1 MKVLMK
7 GNEAVAEAAVRAGC
21 RFFAGYPIT
30 PQTEIPEYL
39 AARLPEVGGTFIQG
53 ESEVACVNMVYGAAA
68 CGVRAMTSSSGP
80 GMSLKAEGISYL
92 AGAKLPAFIAYV
104 TRGGPG
110 LGSIQPAQS
119 DYLHATKA
127 LGHGGFR
134 TLVFA
139 PASVQ
144 EAADLTYACFDYAER
159 DRLPVVLLMD
169 GCLGALLEQV
179 ELPPMKE
186 LSNEG
191 TKKWSLAR
199 GEGEKRPH
207 RVITPIFPEL
217 ILENENKQRGKLV
230 KTWEENDAQAEEFF
244 LDDAEYVAVAY
255 GIAARL
261 AKEAVVKLRGEGHKV
276 GLIRPITLFPFPKKS
291 FQALDFTRVKGL
303 IDIEMT
309 IPAQMRDDIELELRG
324 RAPLHEYGRSGGVLL
339 DDEGVYNAMA
349 GFIKQIGG
357 EQS

>member
-39 AARLPEVGGTFIQG
+39 ARRLPEVGGTFLQG

-68 CGVRAMTSSSGP
+68 SGVRAMTSSSGP

-139 PASVQ
+139 PASAQ
-144 EAADLTYACFDYAER
+144 EAADLTYACFDCAER

-179 ELPPMKE
+179 ELPPMKD
-186 LSNEG
+186 LSDEN

-199 GEGEKRPH
+199 REGEKRPH
-207 RVITPIFPEL
+207 RVLTPIFPEL

-230 KTWEENDAQAEEFF
+230 KTWEENDVQVEEF
-244 LDDAEYVAVAY
+244 LLEDAEYVAVAY

-261 AKEAVVKLRGEGHKV
+261 AKEAVVRLRGEGHKA
-276 GLIRPITLFPFPKKS
+276 GLIRPVTLFPFPKKS

-339 DDEGVYNAMA
+339 DDEGVYTAMA
-349 GFIKQIGG
+349 QFIKQIGG
-357 EQS
+357 GQS

>member
-1 MKVLMK
+1 MKTLIK
-7 GNEAVAEAAVRAGC
+7 GNEAVAETAVRAGC

-30 PQTEIPEYL
+30 PQTEIPDYL
-39 AARLPEVGGTFIQG
+39 SSRLPEAGGVFVQG
-53 ESEVACVNMVYGAAA
+53 ESEVASVNMVYGAAA
-68 CGVRAMTSSSGP
+68 AGVRSMTSSSGP

-92 AGAKLPAFIAYV
+92 SGAKLPALVVYV

-144 EAADLTYACFDYAER
+144 EAVDLTYTSFDYAER
-159 DRLPVVLLMD
+159 DRNPVVLLMD
-169 GCLGALLEQV
+169 GCLGALLEQA

-186 LSNEG
+186 LSNDG
-191 TKKWSLAR
+191 TKKWSLER
-199 GEGEKRPH
+199 EEGVKRAH

-217 ILENENKQRGKLV
+217 ILENENKQRGALV
-230 KTWEENDAQAEEFF
+230 KRWEENDVMVEEF
-244 LDDAEYVAVAY
+244 LLEDAEYIAIAY

-261 AKEAVVKLRGEGHKV
+261 VKEAVIALRGQGFKI
-276 GLIRPITLFPFPKKS
+276 GMIRPITLFPFPKKS
-291 FQALDFTRVKGL
+291 LRNLDYDWVKGI

-309 IPAQMRDDIELELRG
+309 IPAQMRDDIELEIRG
-324 RAPLHEYGRSGGVLL
+324 RAPVFEYGRSGGILL
-339 DDEGVYNAMA
+339 EDEGVQKAMLQ
-349 GFIKQIGG
+349 FIKDCGG
-357 EQS
+357 EA

>member
-1 MKVLMK
+1 MKVLLK
-7 GNEAVAEAAVRAGC
+7 GNQAVAEAAVRAGC
-21 RFFAGYPIT
+21 RFYAGYPIT

-39 AARLPEVGGTFIQG
+39 SSRLPEVGGTFIQG
-53 ESEVACVNMVYGAAA
+53 ESEVASVNMVYGAAA
-68 CGVRAMTSSSGP
+68 MGVRAMTSSSGP

-92 AGAKLPAFIAYV
+92 AGAKLPALIVYV

-139 PASVQ
+139 PAGVQ
-144 EAADLTYACFDYAER
+144 EAADLAYAAFDYAER

-169 GCLGALLEQV
+169 GCLGALLEQA
-179 ELPPMKE
+179 ELPPM
-186 LSNEG
+186 LAPPAP
-191 TKKWSLAR
+191 TAQKWSLAR
-199 GEGEKRPH
+199 GEGEVRAH
-207 RVITPIFPEL
+207 RVITPILPEL
-217 ILENENKQRGKLV
+217 ILENENKRRGKLA
-230 KTWEENDAQAEEFF
+230 KAWEENDARAEEFL

-261 AKEAVVKLRGEGHKV
+261 AKEAIVKLRAEGHKI
-276 GLIRPITLFPFPKKS
+276 GLLRPITLFPFPKKK
-291 FQALDFTRVKGL
+291 FACLDCKRVKGI

-309 IPAQMRDDIELELRG
+309 IPAQMRDDIELATRG
-324 RAPLHEYGRSGGVLL
+324 QIPIFEYGRSGGILL
-339 DDEGVYNAMA
+339 DDESVYNAMLQ
-349 GFIKQIGG
+349 FIKDCGG
-357 EQS
+357 ENA

>member
-1 MKVLMK
+1 VKTLIK

-30 PQTEIPEYL
+30 PQTEIPDYL
-39 AARLPEVGGTFIQG
+39 SSRLPEVGGVFVQG
-53 ESEVACVNMVYGAAA
+53 ESEVASVNMVYGAAA
-68 CGVRAMTSSSGP
+68 MGTRAMTSSSGP
-80 GMSLKAEGISYL
+80 GMSLKAEGVSYL
-92 AGAKLPAFIAYV
+92 SGAKLPALLVYV

-134 TLVFA
+134 LMVFA

-144 EAADLTYACFDYAER
+144 EAADLAYAAFDYAER
-159 DRLPVVLLMD
+159 DRNPVVLLMD
-169 GCLGALLEQV
+169 GCLGALLEQA

-186 LSNEG
+186 ISHAG
-191 TKKWSLAR
+191 TKKWSL
-199 GEGEKRPH
+199 EKDDTKRAH

-230 KTWEENDAQAEEFF
+230 KNWEENDVQVEEFM
-244 LDDAEYVAVAY
+244 LEDAEYIAIAY

-261 AKEAVVKLRGEGHKV
+261 TKEAVIALRDQGIKV
-276 GLIRPITLFPFPKKS
+276 GMIRPITLFPFPKKS
-291 FQALDFTRVKGL
+291 LQALDYDRVKGI

-309 IPAQMRDDIELELRG
+309 IPAQMRDDIELEVRG
-324 RAPLHEYGRSGGVLL
+324 RAPVFEYGRSGGILL
-339 DDEGVYNAMA
+339 EDEGVQTAMLQ
-349 GFIKQIGG
+349 FIKDCGG
-357 EQS
+357 DM